1 MAEEETEV
9 TVDEDVPENFAALIA
24 RDLTVIFQK
33 QMDLDTASA
42 EAAAYIWKNAGT
54 TGKVGYF
61 IDATEMWLEAQS
73 AGDKYAALS
82 WLAIANLGA
91 NNEDYDTF
99 LHMMINSI
107 VKGYYNLEKP
117 DIEYRGK
124 KYSTYTSIVS
134 NIFIRMQ
141 ELNPINGEIASN
153 IFSIFIRNEME
164 LSAKSTDEEKKTGSS
179 IIPTDMQDLYD
190 DVISYLSDRGIFK
203 PSPMSGTEENPNEHI
218 QNLCE
223 RLRSTRRYVMQEV
236 INERALEKRKQ
247 LELDLKNQLA
257 SAEEIVMVA
266 PKFTDGLS
274 LFVQE
279 KRYNFKYLSVEK
291 VRMTLQLL
299 GSITGAVYFL
309 LGFMGYLGVHWFD
322 GFVVCLVMLGLVR
335 ILLSRKQL
343 KLFYPTD
350 ISKELEESSTAF
362 INVMRNMSQEQMEHF
377 MVRHIKLERNQK
389 YLTMVPEYVKY
400 LYAIIPDRKSMMISV
415 DELSELVENSE
426 IEVAK
431 QLRGQ

>member
-9 TVDEDVPENFAALIA
+9 TVDEDVPENFAAQIA
-24 RDLTVIFQK
+24 RDLMVIFQK

-42 EAAAYIWKNAGT
+42 EAAAYIWKNTGT
-54 TGKVGYF
+54 PGKVGYF
-61 IDATEMWLEAQS
+61 IDATEMWLETQS
-73 AGDKYAALS
+73 AVDKYAALS
-82 WLAIANLGA
+82 WLALSNQSA

-99 LHMMINSI
+99 LRMMINSI

-117 DIEYRGK
+117 DIEYREK
-124 KYSTYTSIVS
+124 QFSTYTSIIS
-134 NIFIRMQ
+134 NIFIRMV
-141 ELNPINGEIASN
+141 ELNPTNGEIAAN
-153 IFSIFIRNEME
+153 IFAILIRNEMD
-164 LSAKSTDEEKKTGSS
+164 LSAKSEAEEEDTGSS
-179 IIPTDMQDLYD
+179 IIPTDMQDLFNE
-190 DVISYLSDRGIFK
+190 VISYLSDRGIFK
-203 PSPMSGTEENPNEHI
+203 ESPMGGAEENPNEHI
-218 QNLCE
+218 QILCE
-223 RLRSTRRYVMQEV
+223 RLRSSRRYVTQEV

-266 PKFTDGLS
+266 PQFTDGLS

-309 LGFMGYLGVHWFD
+309 LGFMGYLGVHWVD
-322 GFVVCLVMLGLVR
+322 GFVVCLVMLALVR

-377 MVRHIKLERNQK
+377 MVRQIKLERNQQ

-400 LYAIIPDRKSMMISV
+400 LYAIMPDRKSMMISV

>member
-9 TVDEDVPENFAALIA
+9 TVDEDVPENFATLIA
-24 RDLTVIFQK
+24 RDVMVIFQK
-33 QMDLDTASA
+33 QMDLDTATV
-42 EAAAYIWKNAGT
+42 EAAAYIWKNTGT
-54 TGKVGYF
+54 PGKVSYF
-61 IDATEMWLEAQS
+61 VDASEIWLETPET
-73 AGDKYAALS
+73 GDKYAALS
-82 WLAIANLGA
+82 WLAIATQSA

-107 VKGYYNLEKP
+107 IRGYYNLEKP
-117 DIEYRGK
+117 DIEYKGK

-134 NIFIRMQ
+134 NIFIRML
-141 ELNPINGEIASN
+141 ELNPTNVEIAAN
-153 IFSIFIRNEME
+153 MFSIFIRNEMD
-164 LSAKSTDEEKKTGSS
+164 LSAKSEAEKEDTGSS

-190 DVISYLSDRGIFK
+190 DIISYISDRGIFK
-203 PSPMSGTEENPNEHI
+203 ASPMSGTEENPNEHI
-218 QNLCE
+218 QDLCE
-223 RLRSTRRYVMQEV
+223 RLRSSRRYVMQEV
-236 INERALEKRKQ
+236 INERALEKKKQ

-266 PKFTDGLS
+266 PQFTDGLS

-322 GFVVCLVMLGLVR
+322 GFVVCLVMMVLVR

-350 ISKELEESSTAF
+350 ISKKLEESSTVF

-377 MVRHIKLERNQK
+377 MVRQIKLDRNQK

-400 LYAIIPDRKSMMISV
+400 LYAIMPDRKSMMISV

>member
-24 RDLTVIFQK
+24 RDLMVIFQK
-33 QMDLDTASA
+33 QMDLDTASV
-42 EAAAYIWKNAGT
+42 EAAAYIWKNTGT

-61 IDATEMWLEAQS
+61 IDATEMWLETQS
-73 AGDKYAALS
+73 AEVKYAALC
-82 WLAIANLGA
+82 WLAIANQSA

-107 VKGYYNLEKP
+107 LKGYYNLEKP
-117 DIEYRGK
+117 DIEWKGK

-134 NIFIRMQ
+134 NIFINMVG
-141 ELNPINGEIASN
+141 LNPTNGEIVSN
-153 IFSIFIRNEME
+153 IFSSFIRNEMD
-164 LSAKSTDEEKKTGSS
+164 LLAKSNDEEKDTGSS

-190 DVISYLSDRGIFK
+190 DVISYISDRAIFK
-203 PSPMSGTEENPNEHI
+203 SSPMSGTEENPNEHI
-218 QNLCE
+218 QDLCE
-223 RLRSTRRYVMQEV
+223 RLRSNRRFIMQEV
-236 INERALEKRKQ
+236 INERALDKRKQ

-257 SAEEIVMVA
+257 SAEEIVMVD

-274 LFVQE
+274 LFVKE

-309 LGFMGYLGVHWFD
+309 LGFMGYLGVHWVD
-322 GFVVCLVMLGLVR
+322 GFVVCLIMLALVR
-335 ILLSRKQL
+335 ILLSRKYL

-350 ISKELEESSTAF
+350 I
-362 INVMRNMSQEQMEHF
+362 
-377 MVRHIKLERNQK
+377 
-389 YLTMVPEYVKY
+389 
-400 LYAIIPDRKSMMISV
+400 
-415 DELSELVENSE
+415 
-426 IEVAK
+426 
-431 QLRGQ
+431 

>member
-1 MAEEETEV
+1 
-9 TVDEDVPENFAALIA
+9 
-24 RDLTVIFQK
+24 
-33 QMDLDTASA
+33 
-42 EAAAYIWKNAGT
+42 
-54 TGKVGYF
+54 
-61 IDATEMWLEAQS
+61 
-73 AGDKYAALS
+73 
-82 WLAIANLGA
+82 
-91 NNEDYDTF
+91 
-99 LHMMINSI
+99 MINSI
-107 VKGYYNLEKP
+107 IKGYYNLEKP
-117 DIEYRGK
+117 DIEYKGK

-134 NIFIRMQ
+134 DIFVRMVA
-141 ELNPINGEIASN
+141 LNPTNGEIAAT
-153 IFSIFIRNEME
+153 IFAILIRNEMD
-164 LSAKSTDEEKKTGSS
+164 LSAKSEAEEEDTGSS

-190 DVISYLSDRGIFK
+190 DVISYISDRGIFK

-223 RLRSTRRYVMQEV
+223 RLRSTRRYIMQEV

-266 PKFTDGLS
+266 PQFTDGLS

-309 LGFMGYLGVHWFD
+309 LGFMGYLGVHWVD
-322 GFVVCLVMLGLVR
+322 GFVVCLVMLALVR
-335 ILLSRKQL
+335 ILLSRKYL

-350 ISKELEESSTAF
+350 ISKELEDRSTAF

-377 MVRHIKLERNQK
+377 MVRQIKLEHNQK

-400 LYAIIPDRKSMMISV
+400 LYAIMPDRKSMMISV